1 MLLFDD
7 DCVALNVKVEISK
20 DVIFLLS
27 GMLEKKGAVSAKY
40 GEAAYKREL
49 SYPTGLPTKPLSIA
63 FPHADCE
70 EVYQSAL
77 AVATLAEPVVFKS
90 MEDPEIELQV
100 HIVILL
106 ANRSPD
112 EQVKVL
118 RQLVTIFGVPEKLT
132 ELRNHQ
138 TISDFVAW
146 MRKELKLKTNQ

>member
-7 DCVALNVKVEISK
+7 DYVALNVKVENSK

-27 GMLEKKGAVSAKY
+27 GMLEKKGVVSAKY

-49 SYPTGLPTKPLSIA
+49 SYPTGLPTKPFFIA

-77 AVATLAEPVVFKS
+77 AVATLAKPVVFKS
-90 MEDPEIELQV
+90 MEDPEIELPV

-118 RQLVTIFGVPEKLT
+118 RQLAIIFGKPEKLT
-132 ELRNHQ
+132 ELRNHK
-138 TISDFVAW
+138 TISDLVAW
-146 MRKELKLKTNQ
+146 MRKELKLETNQ